1 MYVYC
6 TNLSRLTPSK
16 SLTCIIVPLYHMFYP
31 SYVIYMYTCTIMSRF
46 VKSYTYINVS
56 FPLLPFSIHSHT
68 CNVWYKDEAVTIN
81 VSQH

>member
-31 SYVIYMYTCTIMSRF
+31 FYVIYMYTCTIMSRF
-46 VKSYTYINVS
+46 CQVLHMYKRV
-56 FPLLPFSIHSHT
+56 FPITTVFNSQSHMQ
-68 CNVWYKDEAVTIN
+68 CLV
-81 VSQH
+81 QRRGCHH